1 MRGLVSTSF
10 AIRLLLDAGG
20 DSSRK
25 SLVAGM
31 GALSTPYVIR
41 PQHRFN
47 HRGKPLGQKRCDV
60 NPVDV
65 GDSAV
70 SSLCGAQAV
79 HVVILSSLPHS
90 AALRCGHFFEV
101 RS

>member
-25 SLVAGM
+25 SLVAAVS
-31 GALSTPYVIR
+31 ALSTPYVIR

-47 HRGKPLGQKRCDV
+47 HRGKPLGQKRCVVNETDV
-60 NPVDV
+60 V
-65 GDSAV
+65 DSAV
-70 SSLCGAQAV
+70 SSLCIAQSV
-79 HVVILSSLPHS
+79 HSPFLSSLPHS